1 MHCSEI
7 QMKLSRAS
15 INEAIAEADQKLLKS
30 NFNYCSLK
38 MDMINLYNQN
48 HQYICLGDEYIGD
61 DPLAFACAVGDFEIV
76 QKLLDKGY
84 DPNRCKEKHLTP
96 LMIASYQG
104 YYGIVRNLINHGAN
118 LRIFSGGAPMNA
130 LKYAVY
136 KGHADIVK
144 LLLDRGAS
152 LERGMVNALSVF
164 TIAEDSGHP
173 ELIELLKKY

>member
-1 MHCSEI
+1 
-7 QMKLSRAS
+7 
-15 INEAIAEADQKLLKS
+15 
-30 NFNYCSLK
+30 
-38 MDMINLYNQN
+38 
-48 HQYICLGDEYIGD
+48 
-61 DPLAFACAVGDFEIV
+61 
-76 QKLLDKGY
+76 
-84 DPNRCKEKHLTP
+84 
-96 LMIASYQG
+96 
-104 YYGIVRNLINHGAN
+104 
-118 LRIFSGGAPMNA
+118 MNA